1 MKIKGLSFQQFKL
14 QIIYE
19 FGEER
24 WNNFFQMFKASYPFF
39 NQAILAVTPIPAEKF
54 ITFLDAM
61 LKEFYNNDEK
71 IYWRF
76 GKLSAKFSLS
86 EKGPF
91 HVYLRRKREPKDFIT
106 KVIPRIWDNYYDE
119 GSTKNILEGNIMH
132 AYVLDLPFYH
142 VYFEYVVMGYR
153 QKALELMGIHV
164 KETVK
169 VKGTA
174 KEIYYKFVLDL

>member
-1 MKIKGLSFQQFKL
+1 M
-14 QIIYE
+14 
-19 FGEER
+19 
-24 WNNFFQMFKASYPFF
+24 
-39 NQAILAVTPIPAEKF
+39 
-54 ITFLDAM
+54 
-61 LKEFYNNDEK
+61 
-71 IYWRF
+71 
-76 GKLSAKFSLS
+76 S

>member
-61 LKEFYNNDEK
+61 LKN
-71 IYWRF
+71 
-76 GKLSAKFSLS
+76 
-86 EKGPF
+86 
-91 HVYLRRKREPKDFIT
+91 FIIT
-106 KVIPRIWDNYYDE
+106 MKKYIGDLVNYPP
-119 GSTKNILEGNIMH
+119 NF
-132 AYVLDLPFYH
+132 P
-142 VYFEYVVMGYR
+142 
-153 QKALELMGIHV
+153 
-164 KETVK
+164 
-169 VKGTA
+169 
-174 KEIYYKFVLDL
+174 